1 MKIKNTLT
9 PNKNY
14 PEPIKNGKSLLI
26 NTGQEW
32 KLKVQLVS
40 ITENE
45 NVFVQ
50 FYYKGEKNNMQRWRK
65 ETRNFI
71 TDNDKEKGTSK
82 KLRGKRNKQKTEMTE
97 KKVFQNAKW

>member
-1 MKIKNTLT
+1 
-9 PNKNY
+9 
-14 PEPIKNGKSLLI
+14 
-26 NTGQEW
+26 
-32 KLKVQLVS
+32 
-40 ITENE
+40 
-45 NVFVQ
+45 
-50 FYYKGEKNNMQRWRK
+50 MQRWRK